1 MFSMNPEKWKKITP
15 IWFEWLRWFLALG
28 AVGFVAEKTQVLG
41 LQIIYGIS
49 YVVFMM
55 LITTTISDII
65 SLNIIKIQKI
75 NKIFT
80 LILSIGLLAVTYIIL
95 NQSIKALLKG

>member
-1 MFSMNPEKWKKITP
+1 MFFINPENWKKITP
-15 IWFEWLRWFLALG
+15 LWFEWLRWFLALG
-28 AVGFVAEKTQVLG
+28 AIGFVAEKTHVLG

-55 LITTTISDII
+55 LITTKISDVLN
-65 SLNIIKIQKI
+65 LNIIRNQKI

-80 LILSIGLLAVTYIIL
+80 LSLSIALLAVTYIIL